1 LAAAIQQ
8 ATGLDAKLVKGDG
21 GVFDVRVDGR
31 LIFSKKKEGRYPT
44 NEEIVAQLR

>member
-1 LAAAIQQ
+1 LAAAIKQ
-8 ATGLDAKLVKGDG
+8 ATGVEAKLVKGDN